1 MINLA
6 QQKEIYK
13 MLFTHL
19 GFEHSDIS
27 MPVLVLDHTLN
38 EEVELAFSNF
48 EAHEGLPPRPW
59 FDLLGWFSAAT
70 PNQVGLRPEAIQRAA
85 QQLACSPLYLAQL
98 VYAHELGHYFHHVVN
113 PRGFLQYP
121 IVERTTYVETF
132 AQLCTHAVAR
142 NLDSFGSRHQA
153 IFEEMCDCQPA
164 PYTYFR
170 KHELHLLAREVV
182 VEYFLHPTE
191 GELLPLS
198 ALNELQQTHLRS
210 LVRQRE
216 DYEPNADSVLDLALD
231 LNTMGFDKLDT
242 WVTNQPFQNMAIR

>member
-1 MINLA
+1 MISNP
-6 QQKEIYK
+6 QQKEICK
-13 MLFTHL
+13 MLLIHL
-19 GFEHSDIS
+19 GLEHSDIAV
-27 MPVLVLDHTLN
+27 PVLVLDHTLN
-38 EEVELAFSNF
+38 EEVEYAFSNF
-48 EAHEGLPPRPW
+48 EPHEGLPPRPW

-98 VYAHELGHYFHHVVN
+98 VYAHETGHYFHHAVN

-121 IVERTTYVETF
+121 IAERTTYVETF

-142 NLDSFGSRHQA
+142 NLDAFGSRHQA

-170 KHELHLLAREVV
+170 KHELHLLAREVIV
-182 VEYFLHPTE
+182 AYFLR
-191 GELLPLS
+191 ELLPLS
-198 ALNELQQTHLRS
+198 ALHELQQTHLRT
-210 LVRQRE
+210 LVMQRE
-216 DYEPNADSVLDLALD
+216 DYVPNTDSVLDLVLD
-231 LNTMGFDKLDT
+231 LNTMGLDKLDT